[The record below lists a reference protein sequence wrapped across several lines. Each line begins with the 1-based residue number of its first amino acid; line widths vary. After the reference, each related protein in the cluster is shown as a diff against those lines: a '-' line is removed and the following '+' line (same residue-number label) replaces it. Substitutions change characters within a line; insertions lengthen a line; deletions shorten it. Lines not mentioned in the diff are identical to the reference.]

1 MFPRF
6 LHVVVGTRAY
16 GYTAPSLSLQPLMD
30 TGCFHLLAVVTNAS
44 VITYIL
50 YKYILESLYSIR
62 LGVYLG
68 VELLGHVETLC
79 LAF

>member
-1 MFPRF
+1 
-6 LHVVVGTRAY
+6 
-16 GYTAPSLSLQPLMD
+16 MD